1 MMTEKTEKGD
11 PEVRQRIMEA
21 AARLFHSRGYNATG
35 MNELIT
41 EADVAKR
48 TFYKHFASKTAV
60 LKAYLEAFD
69 DLFFQK
75 AAVEID
81 SLTDPKQRIPALFAL
96 RAEIQKVNQFLG
108 CPFVKI
114 NAEIGFDD
122 REVNAMVQESKTR
135 LKNYIRQLV
144 TAANDR
150 QQLNNGELTDLIFL
164 LLDGALVSGSIYKS
178 SADLEN
184 AKSLVFKFL

>member
-1 MMTEKTEKGD
+1 MTGKTEKGE

-21 AARLFHSRGYNATG
+21 AARLFHSHGYNATG
-35 MNELIT
+35 MNELIS
-41 EADVAKR
+41 EANVAKR

-81 SLTDPKQRIPALFAL
+81 RIADPKQRIPAFFAL
-96 RAEIQKVNQFLG
+96 RAKIQQVNQFLG

-122 REVNAMVQESKTR
+122 LAVNVMVQESKTR
-135 LKNYIRQLV
+135 LKTYIRQLV
-144 TAANDR
+144 NAANER
-150 QQLNNGELTDLIFL
+150 QQLSDEELTDLIFL
-164 LLDGALVSGSIYKS
+164 LMDGALVSGSIYKS
-178 SADLEN
+178 GADLEN
-184 AKSLVFKFL
+184 AKTLVSKFL